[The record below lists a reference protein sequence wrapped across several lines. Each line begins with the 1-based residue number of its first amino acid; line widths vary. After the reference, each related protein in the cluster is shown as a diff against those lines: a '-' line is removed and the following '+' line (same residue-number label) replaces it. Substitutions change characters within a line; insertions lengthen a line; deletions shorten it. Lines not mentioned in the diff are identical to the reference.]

1 MNKVNYTEI
10 AINKNKD
17 FCEDV
22 KKATIKFFESDHLLF
37 PLHKDEIREV
47 KYIRLPENDYFY
59 IFEKKGKVINVYWE
73 MIHDFEKDKK
83 DLDHLYYGIQCMK
96 EKKDEIY
103 SFEKVM
109 TINLFEQEHS
119 VEDILE
125 QFNIML
131 TKFEEENNQEMIKK
145 VKQVIEYTKTNSE
158 DFLSNAL
165 LTSSSIDAILN
176 YNKLLSKY
184 VGMKE
189 YSHDFYLSLAD
200 EPTKI
205 SAKYLSDW
213 IVKKNYLKK
222 MCDAHGFTKENRFEF
237 NDLDNH
243 VWIQDGN
250 LFLDDQNCTFYFEGN
265 DDNNFTVYFLHTEY
279 SSVED
284 EMAKLNNHLNNK
296 KDVFFEHT
304 VLVVKDGK
312 VIYASD
318 SSLMYVFKLDIRY
331 SVEAMRNKGLEEV
344 KYDKDIYSY
353 EYQRDYFYTQYGM
366 NELSFLMHTFLT
378 LGGGADY
385 NSEKGCFE
393 YSDIGYLETLRKEE
407 NSRINKKPSHKIV
420 YQPEFISIEKVEKL
434 NKDWFDAFKYFVK
447 MFKENEY
454 YSVFYEDKDKAIS
467 SRQLALDKLKMIENN
482 IQMIG

>member
-59 IFEKKGKVINVYWE
+59 IFEKKGKVLNVYWE

-83 DLDHLYYGIQCMK
+83 DLEHLYYGLQCMK

-109 TINLFEQEHS
+109 AINLFKQDHS

-131 TKFEEENNQEMIKK
+131 ERFEAENNQEMIKK
-145 VKQVIEYTKTNSE
+145 VKQVIEYTKNNSD
-158 DFLSNAL
+158 DFLANAL
-165 LTSSSIDAILN
+165 LTSSSIDAILS
-176 YNKLLSKY
+176 YNRLLAKY

-205 SAKYLSDW
+205 NAEYLSDW

-222 MCDAHGFTKENRFEF
+222 MCDVHGFTKENKFEF

-243 VWIQDGN
+243 VWVQDN
-250 LFLDDQNCTFYFEGN
+250 HLFINDQNCTFYFEGN

-284 EMAKLNNHLNNK
+284 EMVKLNTYLNGK
-296 KDVFFEHT
+296 KDGFFEHT
-304 VLVVKDGK
+304 VLDVKDGK

-331 SVEAMRNKGLEEV
+331 SVEAMRNEGLEEV

-353 EYQRDYFYTQYGM
+353 EYQRDYFYTKYGM
-366 NELSFLMHTFLT
+366 NELSFLMRTFLT

-385 NSEKGCFE
+385 KSEKGCFE
-393 YSDIGYLETLRKEE
+393 YSDIEYLETLKKEE
-407 NSRINKKPSHKIV
+407 DSRINKKPSHKTV
-420 YQPEFISIEKVEKL
+420 YQPEFISVEQVGKTL
-434 NKDWFDAFKYFVK
+434 NKDWYEAFKHLVK
-447 MFKENEY
+447 MFSENNY
-454 YSVFYEDKDKAIS
+454 YSVFYEEKDKAIS
-467 SRQLALDKLKMIENN
+467 ARQQTLDKLKEIENK
-482 IQMIG
+482 IRLM

>member
-17 FCEDV
+17 FCEAV
-22 KKATIKFFESDHLLF
+22 KKATIKFFESDNLLLH
-37 PLHKDEIREV
+37 LHKDEIREV
-47 KYIRLPENDYFY
+47 KYIRLPENDFFY
-59 IFEKKGKVINVYWE
+59 IFEKKGRVLNVYWE

-83 DLDHLYYGIQCMK
+83 DFDHLYYGIQCMK

-109 TINLFEQEHS
+109 TINLFEQDHN
-119 VEDILE
+119 VEDVLE
-125 QFNIML
+125 QFNLIL
-131 TKFEEENNQEMIKK
+131 KKFEAENNQEMIKK
-145 VKQVIEYTKTNSE
+145 AKQVIEYTKNNND
-158 DFLSNAL
+158 DFLANAL

-176 YNKLLSKY
+176 YNKLLAKY

-200 EPTKI
+200 EPTKM
-205 SAKYLSDW
+205 SANYLSDW
-213 IVKKNYLKK
+213 IIKKNYLKK
-222 MCDAHGFTKENRFEF
+222 MCDTHGFTKENKFEF

-243 VWIQDGN
+243 VWVQDNN
-250 LFLDDQNCTFYFEGN
+250 LFLDDQNCTFYFQGN

-284 EMAKLNNHLNNK
+284 EMAKLNNHFNGK
-296 KDVFFEHT
+296 KDGFFEHT

-331 SVEAMRNKGLEEV
+331 SVEAMRNEGLEEV

-385 NSEKGCFE
+385 NSKKGSFE
-393 YSDIGYLETLRKEE
+393 YDNVIYLENLKEE
-407 NSRINKKPSHKIV
+407 KNSRLNIKPSHTVV
-420 YQPEFISIEKVEKL
+420 YQWGYIGMDKGKKKL
-434 NKDWFDAFKYFVK
+434 NKDWYDAFKHFVK

-454 YSVFYEDKDKAIS
+454 LSVIYKNKDDAVAAYKYMAGLLEKVEKNIT
-467 SRQLALDKLKMIENN
+467 SR
-482 IQMIG
+482 

>member
-1 MNKVNYTEI
+1 MNEINYTEL
-10 AINKNKD
+10 AINQNKD

-22 KKATIKFFESDHLLF
+22 KKATIKFFESDNLLF

-47 KYIRLPENDYFY
+47 KYIRLPENDFFY
-59 IFEKKGKVINVYWE
+59 IFEKKGRSLNVYWE

-83 DLDHLYYGIQCMK
+83 DLEHLYYGIQCMK

-103 SFEKVM
+103 SFEKVI
-109 TINLFEQEHS
+109 TISLFEQEHR
-119 VEDILE
+119 VEDIIE

-131 TKFEEENNQEMIKK
+131 EHYEAENNQEKIKK
-145 VKQVIEYTKTNSE
+145 VKQIIEYAKNNSNDLLTNV
-158 DFLSNAL
+158 L

-176 YNKLLSKY
+176 YNKLLAKY

-213 IVKKNYLKK
+213 VVKKNYLKK
-222 MCDAHGFTKENRFEF
+222 MCDVHGFTKENRFEF

-243 VWIQDGN
+243 VWVQDNN

-284 EMAKLNNHLNNK
+284 EMVKLNNNLNGK
-296 KDVFFEHT
+296 KDGFFEHT

-312 VIYASD
+312 VVYASD

-331 SVEAMRNKGLEEV
+331 SVEAMKNEGLEEV

-353 EYQRDYFYTQYGM
+353 KYQRDYFYTQYGM

-385 NSEKGCFE
+385 NSKKGAFE
-393 YSDIGYLETLRKEE
+393 YNNVIYLENLKEE
-407 NSRINKKPSHKIV
+407 KNSRLNTKPSHRV
-420 YQPEFISIEKVEKL
+420 TYQSGYIGMDKGKKKL
-434 NKDWFDAFKYFVK
+434 NKEWYDAFKHFVK

-454 YSVFYEDKDKAIS
+454 LSVIYENKDSAVAAYKHMVGLLEEVEKNIT
-467 SRQLALDKLKMIENN
+467 SR
-482 IQMIG
+482 